1 VKMPVPKDQFANY
14 AIITCLES
22 AANTLTFKKL
32 ETGVS
37 LNEKI
42 AWILNRIEYTVSSLL
57 AAQFNADAD
66 AFTFGLSVSS
76 SFASAAITEQSI
88 LDWNQITRQD
98 FGAAAVA
105 SLVRQ
110 PFTKDFSSLPM
121 GGILVPPNPVYLFGQ
136 GTSLVGAMTV
146 IARIHYTTLSLTTDQ
161 YWELVEAR
169 RVISS

>member
-1 VKMPVPKDQFANY
+1 MPVPKDQFANY
-14 AIITCLES
+14 AIVSVVES
-22 AANTLTFKKL
+22 APNTLTFKKL

-37 LNEKI
+37 MNEKI

-57 AAQFNADAD
+57 AAQFNADGD
-66 AFTFGLSVSS
+66 AFTFGLAVSA
-76 SFASAAITEQSI
+76 SFASAAITEATI

-98 FGAAAVA
+98 FGAAATA
-105 SLVRQ
+105 SMIRQ

-121 GGILVPPNPVYLFGQ
+121 GGILVPPNPLYIFGQ
-136 GTSLVGAMTV
+136 GTSLVGAMTA

-169 RVISS
+169 RVLSS